1 MDEYEVEKKCQSYEV
16 TDFQHNFEIEHPTTT
31 LQQWG
36 LHIHSNHYELLVF
49 IRGNAECWIEG
60 RRKKLEYGDVVIV
73 NPREIH
79 RIFILDNVEYE
90 RIVMHVSDSMLKEL
104 STAQTNLLRVF
115 HKNRP
120 HILHLSEEEMA
131 QFVSNQL
138 QMKKMWKKK
147 EFGADLLGSAW
158 FQILLLQIS
167 QKMRQAEGSGAWES
181 VAGLVGEALEYVN
194 KLNEGI
200 VVCSYRF
207 TDMYYTQLKEDL
219 PDGFEMLLVA
229 SKGHWLDGEDTHIIK
244 IGTPL
249 KIFDLLNTVHMMF
262 EAQTRR
268 RKKNR
273 VVPKF
278 RTEEDRKVIKEA
290 KSVLMDRNNMSE
302 SEAHAYLQ
310 KCSMDSGNSLVETA
324 GMVICL
330 YRC

>member
-1 MDEYEVEKKCQSYEV
+1 MKLS
-16 TDFQHNFEIEHPTTT
+16 IPTT

-79 RIFILDNVEYE
+79 RIFILDNAEYE
-90 RIVMHVSDSMLKEL
+90 RIVIHVRQHVKGAVNGTDKP
-104 STAQTNLLRVF
+104 LRVF
-115 HKNRP
+115 HKNRT

-194 KLNEGI
+194 AHMMEDISVQDIADALNVSRYYLSHAFKKSTGYGLWNYVISKRLVYSQKLLVEGASVTEACYESGFKDYAHFIKSFTKTFGCSPKQYGKNDASIYTVKLNAADAAI
-200 VVCSYRF
+200 
-207 TDMYYTQLKEDL
+207 
-219 PDGFEMLLVA
+219 
-229 SKGHWLDGEDTHIIK
+229 
-244 IGTPL
+244 
-249 KIFDLLNTVHMMF
+249 
-262 EAQTRR
+262 
-268 RKKNR
+268 
-273 VVPKF
+273 
-278 RTEEDRKVIKEA
+278 DRDSRCIYIHDEA
-290 KSVLMDRNNMSE
+290 KFINKELKN
-302 SEAHAYLQ
+302 
-310 KCSMDSGNSLVETA
+310 
-324 GMVICL
+324 
-330 YRC
+330 

>member
-1 MDEYEVEKKCQSYEV
+1 
-16 TDFQHNFEIEHPTTT
+16 
-31 LQQWG
+31 
-36 LHIHSNHYELLVF
+36 
-49 IRGNAECWIEG
+49 
-60 RRKKLEYGDVVIV
+60 
-73 NPREIH
+73 
-79 RIFILDNVEYE
+79 
-90 RIVMHVSDSMLKEL
+90 
-104 STAQTNLLRVF
+104 
-115 HKNRP
+115 
-120 HILHLSEEEMA
+120 
-131 QFVSNQL
+131 
-138 QMKKMWKKK
+138 
-147 EFGADLLGSAW
+147 
-158 FQILLLQIS
+158 
-167 QKMRQAEGSGAWES
+167 
-181 VAGLVGEALEYVN
+181 
-194 KLNEGI
+194 
-200 VVCSYRF
+200 
-207 TDMYYTQLKEDL
+207 
-219 PDGFEMLLVA
+219 MLLVA